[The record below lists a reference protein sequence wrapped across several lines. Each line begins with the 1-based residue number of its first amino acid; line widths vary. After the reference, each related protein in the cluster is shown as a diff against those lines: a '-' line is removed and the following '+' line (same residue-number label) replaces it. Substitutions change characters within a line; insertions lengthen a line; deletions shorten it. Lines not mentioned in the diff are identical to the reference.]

1 MTSTSRAKL
10 SKRNLKKMRAMFG
23 PPPVLRSESHVQY
36 MAIFDRYIELLE
48 PQDVLELTLLTHLV
62 NEVWLI
68 KRYMRHQT
76 LGIERWHQQS
86 LAFQKQR
93 HQSQDARK
101 EHLVRQKA
109 ETMTLKPAD
118 ITELVHLEDSFD
130 TAIKDVDEIVDR
142 RPTELEHN
150 RALEQGS
157 AFQEQLDRWLTT
169 AMVRFN
175 KTLELFEHYREGLGQ
190 RLRQVADQIID
201 AEYKEVEADRQQVPA
216 PPLVPSDQTA
226 KSTAHEDG
234 AVPTS

>member
-1 MTSTSRAKL
+1 MKSSKSKI

-36 MAIFDRYIELLE
+36 LAILDRYIELFD
-48 PQDVLELTLLTHLV
+48 PQDVLEVTLITHLV

-101 EHLVRQKA
+101 ERQAREKA
-109 ETMTLKPAD
+109 EARTLKPTA
-118 ITELVHLEDSFD
+118 IAELVHLEDNVD
-130 TAIKDVDEIVDR
+130 TVRNDVHEIADR
-142 RPTELEHN
+142 RPAELEHN

-157 AFQEQLDRWLTT
+157 AFQEQLDKWLTT
-169 AMVRFN
+169 AMVRCN
-175 KTLELFEHYREGLGQ
+175 KILELFEHYREGLGQ

-201 AEYKEVEADRQQVPA
+201 ADYNEIA
-216 PPLVPSDQTA
+216 PRS
-226 KSTAHEDG
+226 
-234 AVPTS
+234 

>member
-1 MTSTSRAKL
+1 
-10 SKRNLKKMRAMFG
+10 MRAMSG

-36 MAIFDRYIELLE
+36 MAIFDRYIELFE
-48 PQDVLELTLLTHLV
+48 PQDMLELTLLTHLV

-76 LGIERWHQQS
+76 LSIERWHQQS
-86 LAFQKQR
+86 LAFQTQR
-93 HQSQDARK
+93 TRSQDARK
-101 EHLVRQKA
+101 ERLANEKA
-109 ETMTLKPAD
+109 ETMTGKPAD
-118 ITELVHLEDSFD
+118 IAKLVRLEDKFQ
-130 TAIKDVDEIVDR
+130 TTVQDVDEIANR

-157 AFQEQLDRWLTT
+157 AFQEQLDKWLTT

-201 AEYKEVEADRQQVPA
+201 AEYKEVEADREQVPA
-216 PPLVPSDQTA
+216 PPLVPSNQTA
-226 KSTAHEDG
+226 TSTAPEEG

>member
-1 MTSTSRAKL
+1 MTSTSKRKL
-10 SKRNLKKMRAMFG
+10 TKRNLKKMRVMFG

-36 MAIFDRYIELLE
+36 LTIFDRYIELID
-48 PQDVLELTLLTHLV
+48 PQDVLEVTLITHLV
-62 NEVWLI
+62 NDVWLI
-68 KRYMRHQT
+68 KRYLRHQT

-101 EHLVRQKA
+101 EHLVSQKA
-109 ETMTLKPAD
+109 ETMTLKPTD
-118 ITELVHLEDSFD
+118 IAELVHLEDNVD
-130 TAIKDVDEIVDR
+130 TVRNDVHEIADR
-142 RPTELEHN
+142 RPAELEHN

-157 AFQEQLDRWLTT
+157 AFQEQLDKWLTT

-175 KTLELFEHYREGLGQ
+175 KTFELFEHYREGLGQ
-190 RLRQVADQIID
+190 RLRQVTDQIID
-201 AEYKEVEADRQQVPA
+201 AEYKEVEADREQIAV

-226 KSTAHEDG
+226 KSTASEEG

>member
-10 SKRNLKKMRAMFG
+10 SKRGLKTMRAMFG
-23 PPPVLRSESHVQY
+23 PPPVLRTESHVQY
-36 MAIFDRYIELLE
+36 KALFDRYMELFQPE
-48 PQDVLELTLLTHLV
+48 DILELTLIMHLV
-62 NEVWLI
+62 NDLWLI

-101 EHLVRQKA
+101 ERQASEKA
-109 ETMTLKPAD
+109 EASTLKPAD
-118 ITELVHLEDSFD
+118 IAELVHLEDNID
-130 TAIKDVDEIVDR
+130 CVVNDVDEIVDR
-142 RPTELEHN
+142 RPAELEHN

-175 KTLELFEHYREGLGQ
+175 KILELFEHYREGLGQ

-201 AEYKEVEADRQQVPA
+201 AEYKEVEADREQPA
-216 PPLVPSDQTA
+216 PPLVPSNQATT
-226 KSTAHEDG
+226 STAREDG

>member
-86 LAFQKQR
+86 LAFQSQR
-93 HQSQDARK
+93 YKSQDARK
-101 EHLVRQKA
+101 ERQAREKA
-109 ETMTLKPAD
+109 EAGTLKPTD
-118 ITELVHLEDSFD
+118 IAELVHLEDNVD
-130 TAIKDVDEIVDR
+130 TVRNDVHEIADRCALPTPSAATTATPPCWR
-142 RPTELEHN
+142 RP
-150 RALEQGS
+150 G
-157 AFQEQLDRWLTT
+157 
-169 AMVRFN
+169 
-175 KTLELFEHYREGLGQ
+175 
-190 RLRQVADQIID
+190 
-201 AEYKEVEADRQQVPA
+201 
-216 PPLVPSDQTA
+216 
-226 KSTAHEDG
+226 
-234 AVPTS
+234 

>member
-1 MTSTSRAKL
+1 
-10 SKRNLKKMRAMFG
+10 MFG

-130 TAIKDVDEIVDR
+130 TAIKDVDEIIDR
-142 RPTELEHN
+142 RPAELEHDH
-150 RALEQGS
+150 ALEQGS

-175 KTLELFEHYREGLGQ
+175 KTLELLEHYREGLGQ
-190 RLRQVADQIID
+190 RLRQVVDQIID
-201 AEYKEVEADRQQVPA
+201 ADYNEISPRSKQITA
-216 PPLVPSDQTA
+216 PSLVPPGQTT
-226 KSTAHEDG
+226 KSTAPQEG
-234 AVPTS
+234 ALPTS